1 MAVEKTA
8 ERFSFATFDLL
19 KSERIAGPR
28 YSYWKSVFQTF
39 LKKKTAVF
47 WLVLLLALTL
57 MSFVQPLVS
66 GYDPAAAPNI
76 NNPET
81 WYQKPSAQHY
91 FGTDDRGNDLWDV
104 VWAGTRMSL
113 SIAFIASAINIVV
126 GILVGAAWG
135 FSKRLDPILL
145 TVYNVISNIPSI
157 LQSMMLM
164 YILGRGFWQ
173 MILAMTLTG
182 WLYIAYFIRNQVM
195 IIRDRE
201 YNLASKCLGTPMNRM
216 VTRNLLPYMVSVI
229 ATLVYQEI
237 PGIINTETVL
247 SYLGIGLPSTYPS
260 LGRMIDVYWSFVDTY
275 PHMILFPGIV
285 MGLITI
291 SFYIVGQLFA
301 DASDP
306 RTHR

>member
-1 MAVEKTA
+1 MAKTA
-8 ERFSFATFDLL
+8 ERFAFATFDVLQ
-19 KSERIAGPR
+19 SERIAGPR

-39 LKKKTAVF
+39 FKKKSSIF
-47 WLVLLLALTL
+47 WLLLLLTL
-57 MSFVQPLVS
+57 TMMSFIQPIVS
-66 GYDPAAAPNI
+66 GYDPAVSPNI
-76 NNPET
+76 NKPAT
-81 WYQKPSAQHY
+81 WYLSPSAEHW

-113 SIAFIASAINIVV
+113 SIAFIASAINIGL
-126 GILVGAAWG
+126 GILVGAVWG
-135 FSKRLDPILL
+135 YSKRLDPILL
-145 TVYNVISNIPSI
+145 ALYNVISNVPAI
-157 LQSMMLM
+157 LRSMMLM
-164 YILGRGFWQ
+164 YIFGRGFWQ
-173 MILAMTLTG
+173 MILAMTITG
-182 WLYIAYFIRNQVM
+182 WLGIAFFIRTQVM

-201 YNLASKCLGTPMNRM
+201 YNLASRCLGTPIKRM
-216 VTRNLLPYMVSVI
+216 VTRNILPYMVSVI

-275 PHMILFPGIV
+275 PHMIVFPGLI

-291 SFYIVGQLFA
+291 SFYVVGQLFA

>member
-1 MAVEKTA
+1 MAKTA
-8 ERFSFATFDLL
+8 ERFAFATFDVLQ
-19 KSERIAGPR
+19 SERIAGPR

-39 LKKKTAVF
+39 FKKKSSIF
-47 WLVLLLALTL
+47 WLLLLLTL
-57 MSFVQPLVS
+57 TMMSFIQPIVS
-66 GYDPAAAPNI
+66 GYDPAVSPNI
-76 NNPET
+76 NKPAT
-81 WYQKPSAQHY
+81 WYLSPSGEHW

-113 SIAFIASAINIVV
+113 SIAFIASAINIGL
-126 GILVGAAWG
+126 GILVGAVWG
-135 FSKRLDPILL
+135 YSKRLDPILL
-145 TVYNVISNIPSI
+145 ALYNVISNVPAI
-157 LQSMMLM
+157 LRSMMLM
-164 YILGRGFWQ
+164 YIFGRGFWQ
-173 MILAMTLTG
+173 MILAMTITG
-182 WLYIAYFIRNQVM
+182 WLGIAFFIRTQVM

-201 YNLASKCLGTPMNRM
+201 YNLASRCLGTPIKRM
-216 VTRNLLPYMVSVI
+216 VTRNILPYMVSVI

-275 PHMILFPGIV
+275 PHMIVFPGLI

-291 SFYIVGQLFA
+291 SFYVVGQLFA